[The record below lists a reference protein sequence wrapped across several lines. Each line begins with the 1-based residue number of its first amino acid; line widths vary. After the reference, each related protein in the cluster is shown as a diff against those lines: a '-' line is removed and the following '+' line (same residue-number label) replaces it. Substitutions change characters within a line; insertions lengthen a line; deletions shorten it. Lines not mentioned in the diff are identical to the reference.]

1 MIIDSSNQV
10 EVIRA
15 EQRFKWLVEHKKTF
29 ELKEKRTKRTYSQN
43 NYLHLLL
50 SYFGLELG
58 YTLAESKQ
66 MYKGLNKDVFIYQK
80 NGQQFIRSSADLDTK
95 EMTITIDRFKNF
107 ASVEAGVYLPEASD
121 VIHLNYIE
129 NEINKTTNKIRL

>member
-121 VIHLNYIE
+121 VIYLNYIE
-129 NEINKTTNKIRL
+129 SEINKTTNKIRL

>member
-1 MIIDSSNQV
+1 MIIDSSNPV